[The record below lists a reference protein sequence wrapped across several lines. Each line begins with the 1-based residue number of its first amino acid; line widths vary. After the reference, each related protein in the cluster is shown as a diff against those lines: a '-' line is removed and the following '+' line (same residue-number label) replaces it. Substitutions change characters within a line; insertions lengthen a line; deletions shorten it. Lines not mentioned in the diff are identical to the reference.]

1 MNLFEA
7 KTILQSIGYTV
18 KKPTVLDEVA
28 AILESAKNDLL
39 TEMAMNAPKTEEG
52 KALLRAKKSMDSK
65 KSRPGAS
72 GSMANAQAYINA
84 YNALKAKEDEIDG
97 DDLDILKAFEDDGY
111 LEAAEND
118 DISLIQKK
126 NKGNGAR
133 ADKGGNFAQAYEA
146 GNVERCVD
154 CLLNSCRSGST
165 SDAGIEALRNRLELV
180 RGMKGA
186 EAAKIAGKIAQC
198 EMKIGAMS
206 AGEVAPRRRNQGSAT
221 IDLSAYEGNPAL
233 VKAILAKAGVNATL
247 AEDGSSISIVGTSNA
262 IAKASEA
269 LAAHPKTADLVVD
282 VAAKEPVN
290 RSQRETKVFAVED
303 TDIAEVALTD
313 LSEVTYEIDAESKQV
328 SITGTP
334 KWIAKAVETI
344 QGLGCG
350 CDAIEG

>member
-1 MNLFEA
+1 MTWTFSRL
-7 KTILQSIGYTV
+7 S
-18 KKPTVLDEVA
+18 
-28 AILESAKNDLL
+28 KN
-39 TEMAMNAPKTEEG
+39 
-52 KALLRAKKSMDSK
+52 
-65 KSRPGAS
+65 
-72 GSMANAQAYINA
+72 
-84 YNALKAKEDEIDG
+84 
-97 DDLDILKAFEDDGY
+97 GY

-165 SDAGIEALRNRLELV
+165 SEAGIEALRNRLEMV

-186 EAAKIAGKIAQC
+186 DAAKIAGKIAQC
-198 EMKIGAMS
+198 EMKIDSMA
-206 AGEVAPRRRNQGSAT
+206 AGDVAPRRRNQGAAT
-221 IDLSAYEGNPAL
+221 IDLSAYEGNPNL
-233 VKAILAKAGVNATL
+233 VKAILAKAGVNATI

-290 RSQRETKVFAVED
+290 RSQRETKTFSVED

-313 LSEVTYEIDAESKQV
+313 LSEVTYEIDADSNTV
-328 SITGTP
+328 AITGTP

-344 QGLGCG
+344 EGLGCSIE
-350 CDAIEG
+350 AIE